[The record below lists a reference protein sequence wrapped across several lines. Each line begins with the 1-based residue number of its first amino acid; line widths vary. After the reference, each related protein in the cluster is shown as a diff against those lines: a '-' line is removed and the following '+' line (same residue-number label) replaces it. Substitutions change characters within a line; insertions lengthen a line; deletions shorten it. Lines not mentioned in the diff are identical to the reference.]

1 LQSQASHRKT
11 EPKMGNPVQTRR
23 FASRSLAAVALLLG
37 LLLATPRLSAQ
48 QAPAPAPNTLGPAER
63 WVEARRVDRLEASLF
78 ELAHA
83 DGLIR
88 QWGGVGALV
97 LGGTL
102 IVGGVLVALQE
113 EGWGGN
119 GRAAVSGIAWCA
131 GASLIAAGIYRW
143 FSRTPAEE
151 RMERWSNLR
160 LNKRLD
166 VFEFARFEGELQS
179 AAEDAAFGR
188 RLTAFSSIGIM
199 AGGAGLIGLSASS
212 ELDGDAETTGYVM
225 GGALV
230 GVGVIQMVALLLR
243 TTPAERAWEQYSQ
256 GGSGFS
262 LNLRL
267 DPELVVSPVR
277 F

>member
-1 LQSQASHRKT
+1 MGKSVQSQRLA
-11 EPKMGNPVQTRR
+11 
-23 FASRSLAAVALLLG
+23 SLASAALSVG
-37 LLLATPRLSAQ
+37 LLLAAPPLSSQ
-48 QAPAPAPNTLGPAER
+48 QAPSPSTLGPAER
-63 WVEARRVDRLEASLF
+63 WVTAQRVDRLEASLV

-102 IVGGVLVALQE
+102 IAGGVLIALE
-113 EGWGGN
+113 DEGWGDD
-119 GRAAVSGIAWCA
+119 GRAAVSGIAWSA

-143 FSRTPAEE
+143 FSRTPAEQ
-151 RMERWSNLR
+151 RLERWSNLR
-160 LNKRLD
+160 ANKRLD

-179 AAEDAAFGR
+179 AAQEAAFGR
-188 RLTAFSSIGIM
+188 RLVAFSSIGLM
-199 AGGAGLIGLSASS
+199 AGGAGLIALSASS
-212 ELDGDAETTGYVM
+212 GLEGDSETTGYVM
-225 GGALV
+225 GGALA
-230 GVGVIQMVALLLR
+230 GVGAIQMVALLLLP
-243 TTPAERAWEQYSQ
+243 TPAERAWEHYSQ
-256 GGSGFS
+256 GGGGFS